1 MPPITSPSSPPPNS
15 GHPSLRAGPALA
27 WPREQIAKI
36 NRQVYHNRDDD
47 YEYERDARGERVT
60 WHQICWR
67 HHLYRD
73 LDPETGEPVA
83 GSEGEWRLLQ

>member
-1 MPPITSPSSPPPNS
+1 MGIPPFAQGRRWHRRASKSS
-15 GHPSLRAGPALA
+15 
-27 WPREQIAKI
+27 KI
-36 NRQVYHNRDDD
+36 NRQVYHDRDDD